1 MSTKV
6 RYLLRG
12 STPLATVESNVIPQP
27 DQWVRIHGDIYQV
40 YNIFYDLDDE
50 SKPLT
55 NVLVW
60 QPDKSDA
67 DYQLNKMLTQTLNSQ
82 REAVMG
88 YDFAEKPDE
97 GHVEIRTFG
106 P

>member
-12 STPLATVESNVIPQP
+12 STPLATVESNVIPQR
-27 DQWVRIHGDIYQV
+27 DQWVQIHGDIYQV
-40 YNIFYDLDDE
+40 YTIFYNLDDE

-55 NVLVW
+55 NVFVW

-67 DYQLNKMLTQTLNSQ
+67 DERLYKMLTQTLNSQ

-88 YDFAEKPDE
+88 YDYTEKPDE
-97 GHVEIRTFG
+97 EHVEVRTFG

>member
-12 STPLATVESNVIPQP
+12 STPLATVESNVIPQR
-27 DQWVRIHGDIYQV
+27 DQWVQIHGDIYQV
-40 YNIFYDLDDE
+40 YTIFYNLDDE

-55 NVLVW
+55 NVFVW

-67 DYQLNKMLTQTLNSQ
+67 DERLYKMLTQTLNSQ

-88 YDFAEKPDE
+88 YDYAEKPAE
-97 GHVEIRTFG
+97 EHVEIRTFG